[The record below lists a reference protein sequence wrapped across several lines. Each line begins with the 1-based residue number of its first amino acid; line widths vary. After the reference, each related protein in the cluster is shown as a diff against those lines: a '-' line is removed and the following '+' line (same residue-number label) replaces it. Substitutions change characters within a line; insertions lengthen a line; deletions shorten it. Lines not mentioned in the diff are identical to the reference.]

1 MVIKRKT
8 KSCPIFTFNDI
19 TKGDVTKDIKNLDDS
34 KASQEDDIP
43 TKRIK
48 ENSDIFSNFIYQNFN
63 NMIDVCI
70 FLRSLKLAN
79 ITRAYKKVQRI
90 QRKITGRQ
98 VSCQISQNFTKSA
111 FVNQYQI
118 ILEIS
123 FQNFNVALVK
133 VSVHNIVQYL

>member
-48 ENSDIFSNFIYQNFN
+48 ENSDIFSNF
-63 NMIDVCI
+63 
-70 FLRSLKLAN
+70 S
-79 ITRAYKKVQRI
+79 
-90 QRKITGRQ
+90 
-98 VSCQISQNFTKSA
+98 ISELQ
-111 FVNQYQI
+111 
-118 ILEIS
+118 
-123 FQNFNVALVK
+123 
-133 VSVHNIVQYL
+133 